1 MFMKY
6 VCQSTRSAMSARIMP
21 EGGCVTIAG
30 LMASERR
37 VVVTGL
43 GAVTSIGTTVS
54 EFWNNLLAGVCGI
67 RPLSL
72 FDASAYRTRT
82 AGEVSEIPEGS
93 LSPAEKRRMSRAD
106 LMGLAAA
113 AEALAQSGIDLARED
128 PTRIGVILGGGT
140 SGLLDSEQVY
150 ATWLQGGQGR
160 ASRVLNHL
168 PDAITDRIA
177 QRFGLEGLKSTIT
190 TACSSAANAM
200 GYAYDAVAAGLA
212 DVMVTGGSDVL
223 ARLTYG
229 GFNSLRSVDPDPCR
243 PFDRDRRGLS
253 IGEAAGILVFE
264 EEGRARRRGA
274 AILGE
279 FLGYGVTSDAFH
291 MTAPDPSGAAGAR
304 TIRAALDAARLNPG
318 DVDYVNA
325 HGTATAQNDSAE
337 TAAIKVALG
346 ERARE
351 IPISSIK
358 SMIGHCLCA
367 SGAIEAVATVQTVRE
382 GRVPPT
388 IHYENPDPACDLD
401 YVPNESRDAAVSVAL
416 SNSFAFG
423 GNSSVVVI
431 GRHS

>member
-1 MFMKY
+1 
-6 VCQSTRSAMSARIMP
+6 
-21 EGGCVTIAG
+21 
-30 LMASERR
+30 MAKRRR

-43 GAVTSIGTTVS
+43 GAVSSIGSSVS
-54 EFWNNLLAGVCGI
+54 EFWPNLLAGVCGI
-67 RPLSL
+67 RPVSL
-72 FDASAYRTRT
+72 FDASTYRTQT
-82 AGEVSEIPEGS
+82 AAEVPDIPDGF
-93 LSPAEKRRMSRAD
+93 LTAAEKRRMSRAD
-106 LMGLAAA
+106 RMGLVAAT
-113 AEALAQSGIDLARED
+113 EAVSQSGLDLARED

-140 SGLLDSEQVY
+140 SGLLDSEAVY
-150 ATWLQGGQGR
+150 EVWLNGGKGR
-160 ASRVLNHL
+160 PSRVLNHL
-168 PDAITDRIA
+168 PDAITDRVA

-200 GYAYDAVAAGLA
+200 GYAFDAIVAGLA
-212 DVMVTGGSDVL
+212 DAVVTGGSDVL

-243 PFDRDRRGLS
+243 PFDRERRGLS
-253 IGEAAGILVFE
+253 IGEAAGILLFE
-264 EEGRARRRGA
+264 EEERARRRGA
-274 AILGE
+274 PILGE

-304 TIRAALDAARLNPG
+304 TIRAALDAAGRNAA

-325 HGTATAQNDSAE
+325 HGTATPQNDSAE

-346 ERARE
+346 ERAMK
-351 IPISSIK
+351 IPVSSIK

-367 SGAIEAVATVQTVRE
+367 SGAIEAVATVMTVRE
-382 GRVPPT
+382 GRIPPT

-401 YVPNESRDAAVSVAL
+401 YVPNEARELPVALAL

-431 GRHS
+431 SRYE

>member
-1 MFMKY
+1 M
-6 VCQSTRSAMSARIMP
+6 VST
-21 EGGCVTIAG
+21 
-30 LMASERR
+30 RR
-37 VVVTGL
+37 VVVTGI
-43 GAVTSIGTTVS
+43 GAVTSIGSTVS
-54 EFWNNLLAGVCGI
+54 EFWRNLLAGACGI

-72 FDASAYRTRT
+72 FDASAYRTQT
-82 AGEVSEIPEGS
+82 AAEVTEIPDGF
-93 LSPAEKRRMSRAD
+93 LSAAEKRRMSRAD
-106 LMGLAAA
+106 RMGLAAA
-113 AEALAQSGIDLARED
+113 EEALSQSGLDPARED

-140 SGLLDSEQVY
+140 SGLLDSEEVY
-150 ATWLQGGQGR
+150 AAWLRGQRGR
-160 ASRVLNHL
+160 PSRVLNHL

-200 GYAYDAVAAGLA
+200 GYAYDAIVAGLA
-212 DVMVTGGSDVL
+212 DAVVTGGSDVL

-243 PFDRDRRGLS
+243 PFDRERRGLS

-264 EEGRARRRGA
+264 EEERARRRGA
-274 AILGE
+274 PILGE

-291 MTAPDPSGAAGAR
+291 MTAPDPSGSAGAR
-304 TIRAALDAARLNPG
+304 TIRTALDGAGVDPG
-318 DVDYVNA
+318 AVDYVNA
-325 HGTATAQNDSAE
+325 HGTATPQNDSAE
-337 TAAIKVALG
+337 TAALKAALG
-346 ERARE
+346 DRARE
-351 IPISSIK
+351 IPVSSIK

-367 SGAIEAVATVQTVRE
+367 SGAIEAIATVLTVRE

-388 IHYENPDPACDLD
+388 IHYENPDPECDLD
-401 YVPNESRDAAVSVAL
+401 YVPNEAREQPVSVAL